1 MTKELEGLK
10 VSLQENIDD
19 TNYWIE
25 QAPTDADFHWHV
37 GYRSALKEVLDAI
50 TVSEIREE

>member
-1 MTKELEGLK
+1 MSKELERLK
-10 VSLQENIDD
+10 VSLQESIDD
-19 TNYWIE
+19 TNE
-25 QAPTDADFHWHV
+25 LLKVAPTDADFHWHV